1 MYRPATSTGSCCP
14 PRRGEVT
21 AVRPATRIEPPP
33 WMSAPETEAVL
44 AALAAG
50 GVRARFVGGCVRDA
64 LLGRSVKDIDLATP
78 EPPETV
84 LRRLKSAGLGALPTG
99 IDHGTVT
106 AISGGRPFEVTT
118 LRRDEETFGRHARV
132 AFTDDWA
139 ADAARRDFTM
149 NAMYADPDGTIY
161 DPTGG
166 LADLEA
172 GRVRFVG
179 DPAGRI
185 EEDALRLLR
194 FFRFHAHYGRGEA
207 DRAAAAAA
215 AAAAPRLAIL
225 SGERLWAETH
235 RLLAA
240 PDPVPVLRLMERL
253 GILAHLMAEA
263 RPDFAA
269 LARLVG
275 IERARG
281 EADPLRRLSLLLP
294 HAASEGL
301 ARRFRLSRRDAER
314 LNMLT
319 RPTEIAWTF
328 DAAMRAAIYR
338 EGQAAMRDRALL
350 AWARAEPAATA
361 DWPDLIRRI
370 EEWPPPRLPVAGADV
385 LALGIPAGPELGRL
399 LRGVEAHWIAG
410 DFRDGRPA
418 LLAELKRRAG
428 AASDRGY

>member
-1 MYRPATSTGSCCP
+1 MCRPAISTGSCCP
-14 PRRGEVT
+14 PRRGEVA
-21 AVRPATRIEPPP
+21 AVKPATRIEPPP

-44 AALAAG
+44 AALGAG

-194 FFRFHAHYGRGEA
+194 FFRFHAHYGRGDA

-269 LARLVG
+269 LSRLVG
-275 IERARG
+275 IEQARG
-281 EADPLRRLSLLLP
+281 EADPLRRLCLLLP
-294 HAASEGL
+294 HAASEGF
-301 ARRFRLSRRDAER
+301 AGRFRLSRRDAER

-338 EGQAAMRDRALL
+338 EGQVAMRERALL
-350 AWARAEPAATA
+350 AWARAEPGAMA

-370 EEWPPPRLPVAGADV
+370 EEWSPPRLPVSGADV
-385 LALGIPAGPELGRL
+385 LALGVPSGPELGRL
-399 LRGVEAHWIAG
+399 LRAVEAHWIAN
-410 DFRDGRPA
+410 DFRDERPA
-418 LLAELKRRAG
+418 LLAELKRRAT